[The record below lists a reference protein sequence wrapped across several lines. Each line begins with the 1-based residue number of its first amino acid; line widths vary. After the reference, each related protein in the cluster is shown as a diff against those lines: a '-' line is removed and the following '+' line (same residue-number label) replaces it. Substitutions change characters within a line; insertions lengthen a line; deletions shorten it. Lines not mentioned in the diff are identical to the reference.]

1 MPRIEYCDRCWDN
14 GIEKKSIG
22 NVAVLIKVA
31 QKAKKYHK
39 VGHLCSNC
47 YLAFE
52 DTVTNIKG
60 SMGIK

>member
-1 MPRIEYCDRCWDN
+1 MPRVEYCDRCWDHN
-14 GIEKKSIG
+14 LEIS
-22 NVAVLIKVA
+22 

-52 DTVTNIKG
+52 DTITNIKG
-60 SMGIK
+60 GLK